1 MKIVLLEER
10 SGQPYPERAFTAEVV
25 KIGRDPIACHIV
37 FDQGEWPM
45 VSRRHAEFRQRGGRC
60 LLADTG
66 SRFGTFVDGERV
78 TDPCEIRV
86 GARVEFG
93 PGGPLMRV
101 TAIEQTPSAQAAQA
115 PDGSF
120 RERPTLRDVPATP
133 EKSNDPAS

>member
-10 SGQPYPERAFTAEVV
+10 AGQPYPEREFTSEVV
-25 KIGRDPIACHIV
+25 KIGRDPVACHVI

-45 VSRRHAEFRQRGGRC
+45 VSRRHAEFRQRDARC

-66 SRFGTFVDGERV
+66 SRFGTFIDGRRV

-86 GARVEFG
+86 GDRVQFG

-101 TAIEQTPSAQAAQA
+101 TAIEHTATAHAAQA
-115 PDGSF
+115 SDGSF
-120 RERPTLRDVPATP
+120 RDRPTLRDEPVSADSTR
-133 EKSNDPAS
+133 DPFS